1 MRRQKSKFNS
11 VSVDATH
18 RIDVSDSDEITRH
31 ASELAQLIYDVFMEE
46 IVDEEEQEK
55 GQTNANR
62 S

>member
-1 MRRQKSKFNS
+1 MRRQKSKFS
-11 VSVDATH
+11 SEPVDITH
-18 RIDVSDSDEITRH
+18 RSDVSDSDEITKH

-46 IVDEEEQEK
+46 IVDEEQEK